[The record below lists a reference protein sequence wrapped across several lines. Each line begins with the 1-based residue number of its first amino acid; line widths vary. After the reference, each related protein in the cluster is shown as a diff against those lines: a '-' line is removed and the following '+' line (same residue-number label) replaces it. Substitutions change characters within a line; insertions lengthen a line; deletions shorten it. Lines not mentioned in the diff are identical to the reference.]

1 LINVKTP
8 NLSKTGS
15 KELYFMI
22 VPLISD
28 LTTQRQA
35 KKENLLECAGS
46 KTEVA
51 CVNLFCDKNKY
62 KNSNSN

>member
-1 LINVKTP
+1 MTIMEVWSNNQNLPIDNVKTP
-8 NLSKTGS
+8 NLSKIGS

-35 KKENLLECAGS
+35 KKKICWNVLDL
-46 KTEVA
+46 K
-51 CVNLFCDKNKY
+51 LK
-62 KNSNSN
+62 